1 MLITNITSPG
11 QRLKKALGLG
21 IVINYLTSSHAKY
34 DLLKYGLVY
43 AYSQRVDII
52 IILSSTNSNR
62 TSLPTKQ

>member
-21 IVINYLTSSHAKY
+21 IVINYLTSSYAKY

-52 IILSSTNSNR
+52 IILSSTYSNR